1 MRRLSTGFG
10 PLDQVLDGGF
20 PAGALTLI
28 YGEAGTGKTIIAASA
43 IAQYLASNPGGK
55 AYYID
60 ADGKLPIDLLLDLTG
75 DEDTLRRLYIW
86 RPQSLWE
93 QTLIAERL
101 PDLAHGEP
109 IVFDSI
115 TGLYRLKAAEGA
127 FRASKELNHQLGFLA
142 EAARRGGS
150 PILLLGQVHSILEPP
165 GGVEPVADRL
175 LRYWCSTIL
184 RLERVRDAIR
194 RAVREKPKPERS
206 CLYRIGQGG
215 LMEADR

>member
-1 MRRLSTGFG
+1 MRRLSTGFA
-10 PLDQVLDGGF
+10 PLDQMLDGGF
-20 PAGALTLI
+20 PAGSLTLI
-28 YGEAGTGKTIIAASA
+28 YGEAGSGKTIIAASA
-43 IAQYLASNPGGK
+43 IAQYLASNPEGK

-60 ADGKLPIDLLLDLTG
+60 ADGKLPIDLLLDLAG
-75 DEDTLRRLYIW
+75 EETLRRLYIW
-86 RPQSLWE
+86 RPQSFWE

-101 PDLAHGEP
+101 PDLVHGEP

-115 TGLYRLKAAEGA
+115 TGLYRLEAAEGA

>member
-28 YGEAGTGKTIIAASA
+28 YGEAGSGKTIIAVSA

-60 ADGKLPIDLLLDLTG
+60 ADGKLPIDLLLDLAG
-75 DEDTLRRLYIW
+75 EEETLRRLYIW
-86 RPQSLWE
+86 RPQSFWE

-101 PDLAHGEP
+101 PDLVHGEP

-115 TGLYRLKAAEGA
+115 TGLYRLEAAEGA

>member
-28 YGEAGTGKTIIAASA
+28 YGEAGSGKTIIAASA
-43 IAQYLASNPGGK
+43 IAQYLASNPEGK

-75 DEDTLRRLYIW
+75 DEETLQRLYIW
-86 RPQSLWE
+86 RPQSFWE

-115 TGLYRLKAAEGA
+115 TGLYRVEAAEGA